1 MDLVGGRVAEVLAG
15 MMGGAFVEV
24 GDAFWRG
31 VKAAGR
37 PEMGTQRRGGGGGA
51 EGGLGDW
58 ELFGW
63 GALRV
68 FAGLLR
74 NRHSA
79 RLWGINVER

>member
-1 MDLVGGRVAEVLAG
+1 MA
-15 MMGGAFVEV
+15 
-24 GDAFWRG
+24 
-31 VKAAGR
+31 
-37 PEMGTQRRGGGGGA
+37 RRGA
-51 EGGLGDW
+51 EGEEAQRGGLGDW
-58 ELFGW
+58 ELFGL

>member
-1 MDLVGGRVAEVLAG
+1 MNIEGMRLAERFGGRKK
-15 MMGGAFVEV
+15 GATN
-24 GDAFWRG
+24 
-31 VKAAGR
+31 
-37 PEMGTQRRGGGGGA
+37 GTQRRGGGGGA